1 MRASGIRTKKN
12 NGLFNRNPSP
22 KHPLTALMLASGLLP
37 GWSLAN
43 DITLHTGSG
52 GQTNTVI
59 SVSGANTDISTG
71 TVRGQTGFNS
81 FGNFTVDTGNTV
93 NLHVPGG
100 ANNLVNLVH
109 DSRAVVNGTL
119 NGLKGGKIGGNII
132 FADPHGFVVGSSGV
146 VNVGSLTVTT
156 PNTATMDE
164 LHRVAV
170 VDGAM
175 TGDQADDYVAKL
187 AAGELPSAE
196 LASDGSNAIVISGMV
211 NTNGSIKLH
220 GASVLIEA
228 TAGLESGTD
237 VARTVF
243 NSTVNTDGLTIG
255 DGIARADGGIVITA
269 TDNVEISGELAALM
283 ADDSGAQV
291 QVAARKSLELN
302 GNALISTTGQ
312 NSKDGGDVIVEAP
325 SITLTDNARIVTR
338 ATGAGSS
345 GDIALNALSD
355 ISCTFCDED
364 AEAQTLDELKNGI
377 ERQANPWL
385 SANLGKAEIIIG
397 ENAEL
402 DAGHATG
409 TNAGDV
415 TLDAYGLNRQM
426 AGYAEAGAR
435 IDVDGSI
442 TGRNVTITADARAGV
457 ARDILGMLLSK
468 YDLKNDIS
476 QLASD
481 NGWTEA
487 ETWANVLDT
496 LADPIK
502 AYAGTTDTNA
512 FLETPTNFSELTLLV
527 PNLSAYIAK
536 ADAVVDIGA
545 TANLNTSE
553 DLTAWAST
561 SRNVSSSTW
570 SIPVLGKKI
579 PFGFDAAYG
588 QISGLTEV
596 AINDGATLNV
606 GQDLTVVAHSD
617 NSLSVTAAAEN
628 SVDGE
633 GNALKTMGL
642 GFGMAMSDIT
652 TRAVVADGV
661 NLTVGRDVSVL
672 ALTEQELENS
682 VSFKASGEG
691 ATGGPAVGVSLFN
704 SDTYAEFSAD
714 LSGARN
720 LNVNAANLVYK
731 QITSVSVSAGASE
744 PGYLDKLKKKANEQV
759 AKPVTDYL
767 GDSLKDLFGITPKAK
782 DDTDS
787 STPATE
793 SKFRLAS
800 AVDVT
805 LSDHSVRSVLG
816 GGTAAPIIDIS
827 GDLVVNAWQQQQ
839 NLHNAAEST
848 VNASAKRE
856 DGTTDGAEVSLSV
869 AAVYTELDQQTHAI
883 IGDGTQVNAGRIGVG
898 ARFEQPIGLLGLD
911 RWSSLKQVYA
921 NLKLLSEGPQA
932 VVGKIATQYAN
943 STGEA
948 DKLGMAGSLS
958 ILQNRIDTR
967 AWAGDN
973 VNLTATSND
982 DVAWSS
988 LLAAVLPEL
997 DSTAALE
1004 RRREAL
1010 RTLGWEWSAPLQV
1023 VADNQLEQ
1031 LAVAGNFDA
1040 LFGTT
1045 SKDGGAVGAGLN
1057 IQITDNQAV
1066 AGIGANGSLTAESV
1080 NVSALQD
1087 ELIIAVSPSAGKGAS
1102 VAGNGSI
1109 VVSVVDSTVH
1119 ASIHNSTDVT
1129 AGSVTL
1135 DAEHE
1140 LGLWSAAGAIAASE
1154 NVGIGAG
1161 VAVNVVNTDVYALV
1175 GNNVGWRPDYLSTGL
1190 TDSTRGNWLVNDLT
1204 LSAQSSGQSGAFSIA
1219 GALARS
1225 EQEKEQQDDVASQ
1238 SGGADSGSQEKAG
1251 SLGEAIKTSLTNGLA
1266 LITGEVQNAQ
1276 DSAVSTGEA
1285 AMDKIGEYWEK
1296 LQTAFNGD
1304 SSSDGSDGTTKEGLS
1319 LAAAASASVN
1329 VSAQKNRA
1337 HLGSIVL
1344 DPRDADGSKVNV
1356 LSLNQTHQFSGSGAG
1371 ALTLSGGDKSQH
1383 SAALAGAVAYNQLNN
1398 VTEALMQDSV
1408 LRSNDLLKVQAA
1420 SGGDQIA
1427 MGLGLSVAAGGES
1440 NVAVALSGSAGVF
1453 NNQTRAAVID
1463 SDVAQRSAAPGT
1475 IAVNAY
1481 DRSRSLLGGGSF
1493 AVSKDKGGSAGG
1505 SMVLAIMGNQL
1516 ESEWLGSTASDFDSF
1531 EVKAN
1536 SASRVLAGALAV
1548 AASTGQQSGSGAGSL
1563 FVVVMNN
1570 KVKANVDKTD
1580 NADSSLTG
1588 GDVTV
1593 AAASVPGS
1601 GALNSIFNYDASAD
1615 NALSET
1621 GLDMTGSSAT
1631 SQIEVEAETNDEL
1644 FSEDGI
1650 DTDTDEASS
1659 TADTTTR
1666 NLFDSGDIAGEAV
1679 LAIAGSV
1686 AGTSGKTAVGGAI
1699 GVVYNGSDYSASVA
1713 NTDIDLTGDL
1723 GIIARNET
1731 DVLAG
1736 TIGAAV
1742 ASNISVA
1749 GSATA
1754 LIGRGKVSAD
1764 LDMTGRTLKADDL
1777 TVQALKTGGLYSL
1790 AGSIAGSTNTAA
1802 VGAAFSI
1809 NDMQQSATANVS
1821 GGTYELT
1828 GDATLNAAQQSR
1840 IITAA
1845 LSGAVSAS
1853 GSGVGAA
1860 MTYNRIADTTTAEL
1874 SSALMSARNLSISAS
1889 QPNLGASIW
1898 SLAFNLA
1905 AGGGTAGV
1913 GAGVA
1918 VNLIDAERE
1927 AKLTD
1932 STVNLSG
1939 DASLVSALDGEIWS
1953 IGIDAAGGGTA
1964 GVGGSF
1970 AANNINGRD
1979 EVSISGSTVN
1989 ALGNDQTLT
1998 LDASAG
2004 AGLTIASLAG
2014 SVTGGGTAAVG
2025 LAASVN
2031 RIAADRSALIEGA
2044 SLIDGFT
2051 DAGLKSGVQQ
2061 AIYSIAVAGGGAGT
2075 VAVNGAT
2082 TTNILDGEERAEIL
2096 ASELTNVG
2104 SLSLSA
2110 AEGSRTIWG
2119 LGAVINGAGGTAVGA
2134 ANVNNIILAKR
2145 VAKIE
2150 DSLVTVTGLLNVA
2163 SGGDALIRSAALGG
2177 GGAGTAAVGASIAVN
2192 VVDGEES
2199 ASIEGSEIK
2208 GASELNV
2215 EVTKGEVDIKTLAGN
2230 VQGAG
2235 AGAGAGAVAVSTV
2248 TQVRQAWISDS
2259 SLELAAGADARVE
2272 ALTQANIDTLALSG
2286 AAAGTGAAAFS
2297 NTSNNIDARTY
2308 ARVLNSGGEA
2318 DQMLVKAR
2326 DASSINSLSG
2336 GIAAAGSVAA
2346 GVATAINRI
2355 NNDIEA
2361 RVSGRHTDGG
2371 FTLNDLAVQAQSD
2384 AEINTISVSGGFS
2397 GTVAASGGVSTSILD
2412 TSARAL
2418 INGGAGVLAQN
2429 NVAVTAFNSDI
2440 INSSAGVVAGS
2451 GNAAVSG
2458 LLTVNVLQSDTEA
2471 AIRDAATEVTAL
2483 ALGDGVSVDNGE
2495 VENAPDPDAWA
2506 DTEQFDPSLD
2516 LRTGSELVKGV
2527 AVRATSL
2534 QQAGQISVS
2543 AAVSLVPLA
2552 SASVGGVSNTQVL
2565 GGSTLAAIDQAQIN
2579 QSNTG
2584 AAADQQVSVGAAS
2597 HSYSVGGVLNAAL
2610 SLGAAAVAVTADT
2623 GVISRDVTARVR
2635 GAKVTTRGAMDVHAN
2650 ATNSASNIVLSASG
2664 AIVGIAGS
2672 AAVLVLEGSTE
2683 ALVDGGSDL
2692 TVGSLDVTAN
2702 AINSLAPSA
2711 DTASGGAVGAGAGVA
2726 VGYNRSTVRAWLGAQ
2741 PGSLEGRTS
2750 VTSGG
2755 AISIEA
2761 DSLTRLLGNSISV
2774 SGGGA
2779 AMAGSVNVFIVENVT
2794 EAGAGK
2800 LDLGSSANRA
2810 ASLTVDAYDK
2820 LIALSNAGSAAVG
2833 GLSLGASANVLVA
2846 NNATRAM
2853 LLDSQ
2858 VYTSGAIQ
2866 VGAARDVDVELYTV
2880 TGGVGGSAALGGS
2893 VGLLMLGSGAT
2904 AVEGTDPL
2912 DELNQNGTGT
2922 LSMVDGF
2929 TSRDTQVTE
2938 YDTVVYDS
2946 ATGQYVVERRS
2957 NSAET
2962 SLINQSGQIGSSAD
2976 RLKAGTT
2983 YSHETLARIKGGRV
2997 DSLGAVK
3004 VSAIDSI
3011 ATRNLSGSLQLGATA
3026 AVGAAVSYTLSNA
3039 RVTTDVDA
3047 TVIAESLL
3055 TTAQS
3060 KALKDEPAVKVES
3073 YTGAAG
3079 FGAGIGAAVSVAEMN
3094 NIVSVKL
3101 AGDQRYNSSLNASAA
3116 DSLGLSVT
3124 ADGAAFGAVAAGL
3137 VIGTGLRDSE
3147 VGVSV
3152 AADSKLSANGI
3163 NLSAQGAGALEV
3175 TTVGAAGGLLL
3186 AGTAVAALGIDST
3199 RVTTEVGDRTILD
3212 GGANGVLVQASAAP
3226 QIDVS
3231 ATGVSVSGGA
3241 GVGASYARAQS
3252 SSKVTAKLG
3261 NAVDVKGTG
3270 GLKILAKLDHQ
3281 RTGSEVDP
3289 DEAAVRARSMAGT
3302 GGLYFSAN
3310 GSVAEAINSSSVR
3323 ATTGTD
3329 LKLPSGRVEIDAQ
3342 SHTQQYAEAT
3352 GIAVGGLAVGASV
3365 AEARSTTVT
3374 EAILGD
3380 RANDRDGA
3388 SLITDLLVSADGED
3402 INQAKS
3408 IAGSGGLISGNA
3420 TIART
3425 RTSGTVL
3432 ADIGKA
3438 VDIAAS
3444 SLALTAK
3451 FNALYGTHANSV
3463 NAAVIGGSGAGSDN
3477 EVTVSTT
3484 ARISDDAELY
3494 LLRDVLLS
3502 ANSNIYTR
3510 HLGEA
3515 ATGAGGGVISGQA
3528 VTNQS
3533 DVTADTKVDIGERA
3547 ILVAGLVG
3555 GDYDGKL
3562 IARAFTRHEASE
3574 DVTLSTGGAIAGGGV
3589 NNVHNATFTNTVKV
3603 GEDAYLSAYGQI
3615 GLGTYTLSST
3625 AIEALV
3631 STWGAAGVG
3640 TANAQADISSLQ
3652 SVSVA
3657 DGATLSALGNIDLS
3671 AGRDPEGLWQT
3682 RISADSVAHSVVRG
3696 IIAVP
3701 DARADSNINNAA
3713 SVIVEQNASVL
3724 AARNITVG
3732 GYNGITSALADGEA
3746 RGYQLGFIPITS
3758 RDSHTSEVRGS
3769 SARLDGRF
3777 LAGRY
3782 NELIIDIAADGSITQ
3797 SAGLPTA
3804 ALSTSNFVPADFLN
3818 SYSGMDPITRQI
3830 LLSTISSTATG
3841 SIELGSLLAAGGNIT
3856 VNADS
3861 LSGSGNLT
3869 ANGGAK
3875 IQITNRSSKYLLLG
3889 DALIPDEPGGHVLFT
3904 GGAGRSQFTSG
3915 LINEVNA
3922 DRRAEVRIDNS
3933 YAGYSG
3939 NVSYGPAIFL
3949 TGDIYNLGG
3958 LVHISN
3964 AKGSL
3969 GQFGSTYGQQVLI
3982 EVPEGSMS
3990 VFQPNGYWAVGSNPL
4005 SEWKSFAGVTGS
4017 ANTAIELIANYVY
4030 GPVGI
4035 VLNNSGLLIRAG
4047 GSGQSGSS
4055 DILFGGCLPASL
4067 SSGSN
4072 CSQSTAQSYTG
4083 SALQFRGIDN
4093 AASWIPTIGLRSLNK
4108 STASYD
4114 SADLTGSA
4122 ASKQIV
4128 GGQVGIQARYI
4139 DINGTISS
4147 GQATSRSLTV
4157 SASLDSWLANH
4168 ACASRTCVSAVDIPL
4183 GYLSASAGS
4192 APIAAKYDFV
4202 NQRILVD
4209 DVNAS
4214 GGGFVYMKGAIIST
4228 NPLGR
4233 IEVNNGYGQVT
4244 INNLSQAKLQL
4255 GNIDTGAGSVGIVQ
4269 IVDTL
4274 KDRVNG
4280 QYASS
4285 WYVHTQGSGLSVFD
4299 NRNGGSSISSAYL
4312 VGSSSAS
4319 SATYTP
4325 DANVRY
4331 GWSQQAS
4338 LKREVSRDADSFY
4351 VSDWVWNYPSG
4362 QPNDPWNV
4370 GSGSLF
4376 YGNGTE
4382 GVYEQDISGSV
4393 GDFYSIGVNYHGCDG
4408 GIGSNCNWSF
4418 KASDQYDSG
4427 DRAGEYYA
4435 QWGYRFAR
4443 SAQLT
4448 ISHSVKA
4455 DNPFQIAFIGNATGL
4470 IDATTTNDLYVG
4482 GRLNNPGGS
4491 TVLTAG
4497 GNIVGMPDA
4506 NSYSMH
4512 LTMTAAG
4519 EVGNAG
4525 SPFAASL
4532 APGGTL
4538 SVLSGSAGVNLDI
4551 GSDVIIKQVDAGN
4564 GSGDV
4569 VISAS
4574 GNLLGSSVVAATTPH
4589 VRGRNITLSSVAG
4602 GIGESGKAL
4611 RVHGK
4616 EVATANG
4623 GSEHGVLNA
4632 FANRDIY
4639 LHETEGD
4646 SWVGSI
4652 RSETGDVWLR
4662 VQSGSLYDAGRR
4674 LASDTLDESQRQAV
4688 WEKLSLTE
4696 AYGAEENIYA
4706 TSVKP
4711 FQNMVDASYREYWQL
4726 KALGSVAGSDF
4737 VLDDANLAFIR
4748 PLAEL
4753 RLGASGVTDAQVK
4766 QFVSERF
4773 AELESF
4779 FASNIDADWRTQS
4792 AFQSY
4797 DASFA
4802 YSASAVQVD
4811 ALTNDAIWTAGE
4823 LLYAIDQTALGPS
4836 SGTSVGSAEPN
4847 LFGRNVSIQ
4856 VAGDVGQLADALE
4869 ISLADLKNG
4878 NLSVQQAA
4886 ALAVANAPG
4895 DVVLNRNAG
4904 GEVVSLSVSR
4914 TSPFYLEASERFDA
4928 DVGGSLYLQSAGD
4941 LKVGVVNALKN
4952 ARLAA
4957 ADGILAAQGAG
4968 TGRFG
4973 IGQDLTLLAGTGSLG
4988 TDDSEQSML
4997 TLNVGGRLLAASA
5010 GQDVALQWANGDFR
5024 IGQVFAVG
5032 DIHLNA
5038 LDGSLL
5044 GQFDQLSV
5052 SGRNIHL
5059 LARDDIRGANGA
5071 LEVEL
5076 ESTAA
5081 GEVSGLAGG
5090 EALLSSGK
5098 SLSVGEFGAGG
5109 LLSLSSQADL
5119 AASKLQSG
5127 ANMQLDAQGKVEL
5140 KRAEAAGHLLINSL
5154 DAVSLADSATAGSNL
5169 TVIASS
5175 LDMADGSR
5183 FSTGGTLALTTTGDM
5198 RLGLLDNTGT
5208 AATQFLVK
5216 AGGLLLAN
5224 GDGQVN
5230 LRGTH
5235 AGIAELE
5242 AGLGIGTEVTPLL
5255 VDLPKLTQVAAI
5267 TGDIFLQQQNELRI
5281 DELLSQ
5287 NGRVVLGNDGGL
5299 LSAGL
5304 LDAYQTL
5311 SFVGGSLSADKLWT
5325 RTDDMYLNLA
5335 NDLDVTA
5342 LNAAGRLDLLV
5353 GRNARLGT
5361 AEVQGLS
5368 DINVT
5373 GDLQLD
5379 ALRARSNTLLSL
5391 GTGSSLGLLD
5401 VTGDLN
5407 LAVDGLLNLTQAEVT
5422 GDAQLQHRGVA
5433 GTSLEYGVLN
5443 VGDNLSVTGIG
5454 DWVGGQANVQ
5464 NDVVFDVGSANLGSV
5479 DSTTGALSLQSEG
5492 LFAAQLLTSRQQS
5505 VELQA
5510 GSALLGNV
5518 QAATTL
5524 KVNTKGDLTIAN
5536 GRSGGNL
5543 TLTAEPGFTG
5553 TIRFGELADPDA
5565 LDVLVPAHLYSGADI
5580 LVQTDG
5586 DVFGGNAEAV
5596 GEVRMV
5602 GRNLNFGRAQSLGAD
5617 VFLQATG
5624 DADQGD
5630 GNITGL
5636 LVEAARDV
5644 SILANGSLFMP
5655 TVRFGGTYSLKA
5667 GRDLT
5672 VGIGQDLNVSG
5683 AAEAGR
5689 DLTFI
5694 VGGYVDLA
5702 NVTAGRHVSIT
5713 SGEFI
5718 NIDDSVTA
5726 GGNILLATANGGIT
5740 VGNGVISTGVPYQGE
5755 LLSGNIQ
5762 LTATGDI
5769 RATTV
5774 SSALGNVD
5782 AEGHHLSFDNLF
5794 AEQDVNLL
5802 ALGAIVVNESV
5813 SGGDQDWFANED
5825 ISFQRLLA
5833 GGQVLLDS
5841 LLDTRGDQ
5849 VVADAGLTVNAGW
5862 RAGVASPANIQFRQ
5876 VVAPSM
5882 SLWAGSAIE
5891 VADAQLGQS
5900 ADLHA
5905 QDVQLT
5911 AEHTGTGPLQLLAE
5925 GLNNS
5930 GAAGDRLLVRL
5941 QASAVNTSLLDM
5953 VYTDFETSGAIAD
5966 FADIRNADYLRLRTP
5981 QTLLIGDN
5989 LSPAYRPEANV
6000 QLYELDKAFWLFQS
6014 GVSTYTDAY
6023 VLHRDATHLVRVPN
6037 FAEGHQDG
6045 GVDYQGITAARYA
6058 QAMLAPDLM
6067 DLRLGHL
6074 LNQAAGYPSAPA
6086 TQVQVPGVMGPV
6098 NLQWQQDSTNN
6109 DGEEE
6114 QWDI

>member
-1 MRASGIRTKKN
+1 MRASRTKAKKN
-12 NGLFNRNPSP
+12 TGLFKSIPSSR
-22 KHPLTALMLASGLLP
+22 HPLTALMLASGLLP
-37 GWSLAN
+37 GWSFAN

-52 GQTNTVI
+52 GGTATNIAVT
-59 SVSGANTDISTG
+59 GNNTDITTA

-81 FGNFTVDTGNTV
+81 FGNFTIDNGNTV

-100 ANNLVNLVH
+100 AANLVNLVH
-109 DSRAVVNGTL
+109 DSRAVINGTL
-119 NGLKGGKIGGNII
+119 NGLKDGKIGGNVI
-132 FADPHGFVVGSSGV
+132 FADPHGFIVGSSGV

-156 PNTATMDE
+156 PNRASMDE

-170 VDGAM
+170 VDGYASAE
-175 TGDQADDYVAKL
+175 DADKYVAEL
-187 AAGELPSAE
+187 AAGKLPTAD
-196 LASDGSNAIVISGMV
+196 LVAGGSNAIVIQGMV
-211 NTNGSIKLH
+211 NTNGSINLH
-220 GASVLIEA
+220 GASVLIGA
-228 TAGLESGTD
+228 AAQLQSSTD
-237 VARTVF
+237 VAKAVF
-243 NSTVNTDGLTIG
+243 NGTVNTSGLSIG
-255 DGIARADGGIVITA
+255 DGIADVNGGIVITA
-269 TDNVEISGELAALM
+269 TENVEIAGELAALM
-283 ADDSGAQV
+283 ADESGAQV
-291 QVAARKSLELN
+291 KVAARRSLELK
-302 GNALISTTGQ
+302 GDALISTAGQ
-312 NSKDGGDVIVEAP
+312 NSQDGGDVILEAP
-325 SITLTDNARIVTR
+325 SITVTDNARVVTR
-338 ATGAGSS
+338 TIGLGSS

-364 AEAQTLDELKNGI
+364 AEVQTLDDLKTGI
-377 ERQANPWL
+377 QNQANPWL
-385 SANLGKAEIIIG
+385 SANLGKAQIVIG
-397 ENAEL
+397 KDAVL
-402 DAGHATG
+402 DAGHADG
-409 TNAGDV
+409 TRAGDV
-415 TLDAYGLNRQM
+415 TLDAFGINRQM

-435 IDVDGSI
+435 IDMDGSI
-442 TGRNVTITADARAGV
+442 LGRNVSITADSRAEV
-457 ARDILGMLLSK
+457 TRDIIGMLLSK
-468 YDLKNDIS
+468 KTMKDDIAA
-476 QLASD
+476 LASL
-481 NGWTEA
+481 NNWSEE
-487 ETWANVLDT
+487 ETWANILDT
-496 LADPIK
+496 LSDPIK
-502 AYAGTTDTNA
+502 AYAGTSNSNA
-512 FLETPTNFSELTLLV
+512 FLATPTNFTELTLLV

-545 TANLNTSE
+545 TANINASE
-553 DLTAWAST
+553 DVNAWAT
-561 SRNVSSSTW
+561 AQRNVSSSTW

-596 AINDGATLNV
+596 AIHAGATLDV
-606 GQDLTVVAHSD
+606 GQDLTVAAHSD

-628 SVDGE
+628 SVDGG

-661 NLTVGRDVSVL
+661 NLTVGRDVNVL
-672 ALTEQELENS
+672 ALTEQTLENS

-691 ATGGPAVGVSLFN
+691 ASGGPAVGVSLFN

-720 LNVNAANLVYK
+720 LNVNAANVVYK
-731 QITSVSVSAGASE
+731 QVTSVSVSAGASE
-744 PGYLDKLKKKANEQV
+744 PGYLDKLKAKAGEQV

-767 GDSLKDLFGITPKAK
+767 GNSLKDFFGMTPKAK
-782 DDTDS
+782 DDTAS
-787 STPATE
+787 PTPATE

-805 LSDHSVRSVLG
+805 LADHSVKSVLG
-816 GGTAAPIIDIS
+816 GGSAAPVIDIT
-827 GDLVVNAWQQQQ
+827 GDLVVQAWQQQQ
-839 NLHNAAEST
+839 SLHNSAESK

-856 DGTTDGAEVSLSV
+856 DGSTDGAEVSLSV

-883 IGDGTQVNAGRIGVG
+883 VGDGTQVSAGRIGIG

-932 VVGKIATQYAN
+932 VIGKIATQYAN

-958 ILQNRIDTR
+958 ILQNRIDTK

-973 VNLTATSND
+973 VSLTATSTD
-982 DVAWSS
+982 DAEWSS
-988 LLAAVLPEL
+988 LLAAVLPAL
-997 DSTAALE
+997 DSTIALE
-1004 RRREAL
+1004 ARREAL
-1010 RTLGWEWSAPLQV
+1010 RTQGWQWSSPLEV

-1031 LAVAGNFDA
+1031 LAISGNFDA

-1045 SKDGGAVGAGLN
+1045 SGDGSAVGAGVN
-1057 IQITDNQAV
+1057 IQITDNQAI
-1066 AGIGANGSLTAESV
+1066 AGIGANGQLKAESIKV
-1080 NVSALQD
+1080 GAFQD

-1102 VAGNGSI
+1102 VAGNGSV

-1119 ASIHNSTDVT
+1119 ASIHSSTDVT
-1129 AGSVTL
+1129 ADSVNL
-1135 DAEHE
+1135 DAQHE

-1175 GNNVGWRPDYLSTGL
+1175 GDNVGWRPDYLSAGL
-1190 TDSTRGNWLVNDLT
+1190 SDNTRGSWLVNDLS

-1225 EQEKEQQDDVASQ
+1225 EQEKQEQEAVAAT

-1251 SLGEAIKTSLTNGLA
+1251 SLGEVIKTSLTNGLA
-1266 LITGEVQNAQ
+1266 LITGEVKDAK
-1276 DSAVSTGEA
+1276 DKAASTGEA
-1285 AMDKIGEYWEK
+1285 TMDKISEYWGK

-1304 SSSDGSDGTTKEGLS
+1304 SSSDGSDGTTKKGLS
-1319 LAAAASASVN
+1319 LAAAASASIN

-1337 HLGSIVL
+1337 HLGNIVL

-1383 SAALAGAVAYNQLNN
+1383 SAALSGAVAYNQLNN
-1398 VTEALMQDSV
+1398 VTEALLQDTL
-1408 LRSNDLLKVQAA
+1408 LRRNDLLKVQAA

-1427 MGLGLSVAAGGES
+1427 MGLGLSVAAGGQN

-1463 SDVAQRSAAPGT
+1463 SEVEQRSAAPGT
-1475 IAVNAY
+1475 IAVNSY

-1493 AVSKDKGGSAGG
+1493 AFSKDKGGSAGG

-1516 ESEWLGSTASDFDSF
+1516 EAEWLGSSATDFDNL

-1548 AASTGQQSGSGAGSL
+1548 AASTGQQSGAGAGSL
-1563 FVVVMNN
+1563 FVVLMNN
-1570 KVKANVDKTD
+1570 VVKASVDKTGK
-1580 NADSSLTG
+1580 ADSSLAG
-1588 GDVTV
+1588 GNVTV
-1593 AAASVPGS
+1593 AAASVPG
-1601 GALNSIFNYDASAD
+1601 GDALNNIFNFDASAD
-1615 NALSET
+1615 STLSET
-1621 GLDMTGSSAT
+1621 GLDMTGTNAT
-1631 SQIEVEAETNDEL
+1631 AQIEVEAETNDEL
-1644 FSEDGI
+1644 FSEDGL
-1650 DTDTDEASS
+1650 DTNTGESSS
-1659 TADTTTR
+1659 TADTSTH
-1666 NLFDSGDIAGEAV
+1666 NLFDSGEIAGEAV

-1686 AGTSGKTAVGGAI
+1686 AGTSGQAAVGGAI

-1713 NTDIDLTGDL
+1713 HTDIDLTGDL

-1742 ASNISVA
+1742 GSKVAIA

-1777 TVQALKTGGLYSL
+1777 TVQALKTGGFYSL
-1790 AGSIAGSTNTAA
+1790 AGSISGSGSSAA

-1809 NDMQQSATANVS
+1809 NDMQQSATAQVN

-1845 LSGAVSAS
+1845 LSGAIS
-1853 GSGVGAA
+1853 GSGTGVGAA

-1874 SSALMSARNLSISAS
+1874 ASALMSAHNLSISAS

-1905 AGGGTAGV
+1905 AGGGAAGV

-1953 IGIDAAGGGTA
+1953 IGIDAAGGGNA

-1970 AANNINGRD
+1970 AANNINGKD

-1989 ALGNDQTLT
+1989 ATGNDQTLT

-2031 RIAADRSALIEGA
+2031 RIAADRSALIQGG
-2044 SLIDGFT
+2044 SLIDGFA
-2051 DAGLKSGVQQ
+2051 DASLKSGVQQ
-2061 AIYSIAVAGGGAGT
+2061 AIYSIAVAGGGAGS

-2082 TTNILDGEERAEIL
+2082 TTNILDGEERAEVL
-2096 ASELTNVG
+2096 SSEVKNVG

-2145 VAKIE
+2145 LAKI
-2150 DSLVTVTGLLNVA
+2150 DKSLVTLTGPLNVV

-2177 GGAGTAAVGASIAVN
+2177 GGAGSAAAGASIAVN

-2199 ASIEGSEIK
+2199 ASIEESEIR
-2208 GASELNV
+2208 GATELTV

-2235 AGAGAGAVAVSTV
+2235 SGAGAGAVAVSTV
-2248 TQVRQAWISDS
+2248 SQIRQAWISDS
-2259 SLELAAGADARVE
+2259 SLNLAVGADARIE

-2286 AAAGTGAAAFS
+2286 AAAGSAAAVFS

-2308 ARVLNSGGEA
+2308 ARVLNSGGDA
-2318 DQMLVKAR
+2318 DSMLVKAR

-2346 GVATAINRI
+2346 GVATAVNRI
-2355 NNDIEA
+2355 HNDIEA
-2361 RVSGRHTDGG
+2361 RVTGRHVDGG
-2371 FTLNDLAVQAQSD
+2371 FALNDLAVTAQSD

-2397 GTVAASGGVSTSILD
+2397 GTAAVSGGISTSILD

-2429 NVAVTAFNSDI
+2429 NVAVTAFNNDI
-2440 INSSAGVVAGS
+2440 INSYAGVVAGS

-2458 LLTVNVLQSDTEA
+2458 LLTVNVLQSETEA

-2483 ALGDGVSVDNGE
+2483 ALGASVSVDNGE

-2506 DTEQFDPSLD
+2506 DAEQFNPSLD
-2516 LRTGSELVKGV
+2516 LKTGSELIKGV

-2534 QQAGQISVS
+2534 QQAGQVSVS
-2543 AAVSLVPLA
+2543 AAVSLVPLT

-2565 GGSTLAAIDQAQIN
+2565 GGSTLASIDQAQIN
-2579 QSNTG
+2579 QSNSG
-2584 AAADQQVSVGAAS
+2584 AGADQQVSVGAAS
-2597 HSYSVGGVLNAAL
+2597 HSYSFGGVLNAAL

-2635 GAKVTTRGAMDVHAN
+2635 GAKVTSRGAMDVDAS
-2650 ATNSASNIVLSASG
+2650 ATNSASNIVVSASG

-2683 ALVDGGSDL
+2683 ALVDGGSNL
-2692 TVGSLDVTAN
+2692 SVGSLDISAN

-2711 DTASGGAVGAGAGVA
+2711 DTATGGAVGAGAGVA

-2741 PGSLEGRTS
+2741 ADSLEGRTS
-2750 VTSGG
+2750 VTSDG
-2755 AISIEA
+2755 AVNVEA
-2761 DSLTRLLGNSISV
+2761 HSLTRIFGNSLSV
-2774 SGGGA
+2774 SGGGT
-2779 AMAGSVNVFIVENVT
+2779 AMAGSVNVLIVENVT

-2800 LDLGSSANRA
+2800 LDLGTSAKRA
-2810 ASLTVDAYDK
+2810 ASLKIDAHDK

-2833 GLSLGASANVLVA
+2833 SFSLGASANVLVA

-2858 VYTSGAIQ
+2858 VYTSGAVQ

-2880 TGGVGGSAALGGS
+2880 TGGVGGNAALGGS

-2912 DELNQNGTGT
+2912 DELNQNGSGT

-2929 TSRDTQVTE
+2929 TSRDTQDTQ

-2962 SLINQSGQIGSSAD
+2962 SLVNQSGQIGSSAD

-2983 YSHETLARIKGGRV
+2983 YTHETLARIKGGRV
-2997 DSLGAVK
+2997 DSLGNVK
-3004 VSAIDSI
+3004 VSAIDSL
-3011 ATRNLSGSLQLGATA
+3011 ATRNFSGSLQLGATA

-3039 RVTTDVDA
+3039 RVTADVDA
-3047 TVIAESLL
+3047 TVVAESLL

-3137 VIGTGLRDSE
+3137 VIGTGLRDSD

-3175 TTVGAAGGLLL
+3175 TTVGAAGGLAL

-3199 RVTTEVGDRTILD
+3199 RVTAEVGDRTILD
-3212 GGANGVLVQASAAP
+3212 GGANGVSVQASAAP

-3252 SSKVTAKLG
+3252 STKVTAKLG

-3270 GLKILAKLDHQ
+3270 GLKILAKLDNQ
-3281 RTGSEVDP
+3281 RTGPEVDP

-3323 ATTGTD
+3323 AITGTD

-3365 AEARSTTVT
+3365 AEARSTTTT

-3425 RTSGTVL
+3425 RTSGNVL
-3432 ADIGKA
+3432 AEIGEA

-3510 HLGEA
+3510 HMGEA

-3528 VTNQS
+3528 VFNQS
-3533 DVTADTKVDIGERA
+3533 DVIADSQVDIGERS
-3547 ILVAGLVG
+3547 ILVAGLAG

-3562 IARAFTRHEASE
+3562 IARAYTRHEASE

-3640 TANAQADISSLQ
+3640 TANAQANISSLQ

-3657 DGATLSALGNIDLS
+3657 DGATLAALGNIDLS

-3682 RISADSVAHSVVRG
+3682 RINADSVAHSVVRG

-3713 SVIVEQNASVL
+3713 SVTVEQNASVL

-3758 RDSHTSEVRGS
+3758 RNSHTNEVRDS
-3769 SARLDGRF
+3769 YVQLDGDF

-3782 NELIIDIAADGSITQ
+3782 NELIIDIAADGTITQ

-3804 ALSTSNFVPADFLN
+3804 ALSIPNFVPADFLN
-3818 SYSGMDPITRQI
+3818 SYPGMDPITKQI

-3856 VNADS
+3856 VNADR

-3904 GGAGRSQFTSG
+3904 GGAGRSQFTSD

-3969 GQFGSTYGQQVLI
+3969 GQFGSTYGQQVLV

-4035 VLNNSGLLIRAG
+4035 LANNQGLLIRPGA
-4047 GSGQSGSS
+4047 SGQSGSS

-4083 SALQFRGIDN
+4083 SAWQFRGIDN
-4093 AASWIPTIGLRSLNK
+4093 AASWIPTIGLRSLHK
-4108 STASYD
+4108 STTTYNA
-4114 SADLTGSA
+4114 ADLTGSA

-4157 SASLDSWLANH
+4157 SSSLDSWLANH
-4168 ACASRTCVSAVDIPL
+4168 YCATSTCVSAVDIPL
-4183 GYLSASAGS
+4183 QYLSATGGS
-4192 APIAAKYDFV
+4192 ALVLAKYDFV

-4244 INNLSQAKLQL
+4244 INNLSQAKLEL

-4280 QYASS
+4280 ELASS

-4312 VGSSSAS
+4312 VSSSSAS

-4331 GWSQQAS
+4331 RWSQQAS
-4338 LKREVSRDADSFY
+4338 LKREVSSDADSFY
-4351 VSDWVWNYPSG
+4351 VSDWAWNYPSG

-4370 GSGSLF
+4370 GSGSLY

-4393 GDFYSIGVNYHGCDG
+4393 GDFYRFRVNYHGCDS
-4408 GIGSNCNWSF
+4408 GIGSNCHWDF
-4418 KASDQYDSG
+4418 KASGQYASG
-4427 DRAGEYYA
+4427 DSAGQYYA
-4435 QWGYRFAR
+4435 QWGYNFAR

-4448 ISHSVKA
+4448 VSHSVKA

-4491 TVLTAG
+4491 TVLAAG
-4497 GNIVGMPDA
+4497 GNIVGMPEA
-4506 NSYSMH
+4506 NSYSLH

-4574 GNLLGSSVVAATTPH
+4574 GNLLGSNAVAATTPH
-4589 VRGRNITLSSVAG
+4589 VRGRNITLSSVSG

-4623 GSEHGVLNA
+4623 GTEHGVLNA

-4674 LASDTLDESQRQAV
+4674 LASDTLDESQRQSV

-4696 AYGAEENIYA
+4696 AYGAEDNIYA

-4711 FQNMVDASYREYWQL
+4711 FQDMVDASYREYWQL

-4779 FASNIDADWRTQS
+4779 FASNIDADWRTRS

-4797 DASFA
+4797 DALFA

-4847 LFGRNVSIQ
+4847 LYGRNVNIQ

-4869 ISLADLKNG
+4869 INLADLKNG

-4895 DVVLNRNAG
+4895 DVVLNRNAS

-4914 TSPFYLEASERFDA
+4914 TSPFYVEASERFDA
-4928 DVGGSLYLQSAGD
+4928 DVDGSLYLQSAGD

-4957 ADGILAAQGAG
+4957 ANGILAAQGAG
-4968 TGRFG
+4968 SGQFG

-4988 TDDSEQSML
+4988 TDDSEQTML

-5010 GQDVALQWANGDFR
+5010 GQDIALRWANGDFR

-5059 LARDDIRGANGA
+5059 LAKDDIRGANGA

-5090 EALLSSGK
+5090 DVLLNSDK
-5098 SLSVGEFGAGG
+5098 SLSVGEFSADG
-5109 LLSLSSQADL
+5109 LLSISSEADL
-5119 AASKLQSG
+5119 TARKLRSG
-5127 ANMQLDAQGKVEL
+5127 ADMQLDAKGKVEL
-5140 KRAEAAGHLLINSL
+5140 KLAEATGKLLINSL
-5154 DAVSLADSATAGSNL
+5154 DAVSLADSATAGGNL

-5183 FSTGGTLALTTTGDM
+5183 FSAGGTLALTTIGDM

-5216 AGGLLLAN
+5216 AGGLLLGN

-5242 AGLGIGTEVTPLL
+5242 AGLGIGTGVTPLL
-5255 VDLPKLTQVAAI
+5255 VNLPKLTKVEAV
-5267 TGDIFLQQQNELRI
+5267 TGDIFLQHQNDLRI
-5281 DELLSQ
+5281 DELLAQ
-5287 NGRVVLGNDGGL
+5287 RGRALLGNDGGL
-5299 LSAGL
+5299 LSAGS
-5304 LDAYQTL
+5304 LDAYQSL
-5311 SFVGGSLSADKLWT
+5311 SVVGGSLSADKIWA
-5325 RTDDMYLNLA
+5325 RTDDLNL
-5335 NDLDVTA
+5335 NLIEDLDVTE
-5342 LNAAGRLDLLV
+5342 LNAAARLDVLV

-5368 DINVT
+5368 DVKVA

-5379 ALRARSNTLLSL
+5379 TLHAHSNTVLSL
-5391 GTGSSLGLLD
+5391 GSGSSLGLLD
-5401 VTGDLN
+5401 VTGDLS
-5407 LAVDGLLNLTQAEVT
+5407 LGVDGLLNLTRADVT

-5433 GTSLEYGVLN
+5433 GTQLEYGTLN
-5443 VGDNLSVTGIG
+5443 VGGNLAVTGAG
-5454 DWVGGQANVQ
+5454 DWVGGQAKVQ

-5479 DSTTGALSLQSEG
+5479 ESATSSLSLQSEG
-5492 LFAAQLLTSRQQS
+5492 LFAAQSLTSQQQW

-5518 QAATTL
+5518 LAATTL

-5565 LDVLVPAHLYSGADI
+5565 VDVLVPAHLYSGADI
-5580 LVQTDG
+5580 LVQTEG

-5596 GEVRMV
+5596 GEVRML
-5602 GRNLNFGRAQSLGAD
+5602 GRNLFFGRVQSLGTD

-5636 LVEAARDV
+5636 MAEAARDV
-5644 SILANGSLFMP
+5644 SILANGNLLMP
-5655 TVRFGGTYSLKA
+5655 KVRYGGTYSLKA

-5672 VGIGQDLNVSG
+5672 LGIGQDLSLG
-5683 AAEAGR
+5683 GSAEAGR
-5689 DLTFI
+5689 DLTFV
-5694 VGGYVDLA
+5694 VGGSVDLA
-5702 NVTAGRHVSIT
+5702 NVTAGRHISIT
-5713 SGEFI
+5713 SGEYI
-5718 NIDDSVTA
+5718 NVLDSVTA
-5726 GGNILLATANGGIT
+5726 GGNIVLDAANGGIT
-5740 VGNGVISTGVPYQGE
+5740 VGNGIISTGLPYQGE
-5755 LLSGNIQ
+5755 SLTGDIL

-5769 RATTV
+5769 RASTV
-5774 SSALGNVD
+5774 SSALNNVRAD
-5782 AEGHHLSFDNLF
+5782 GHHLSFGNLF
-5794 AEQDVNLL
+5794 AKQDVNLF
-5802 ALGAIVVNESV
+5802 ALGSIVVGDSV
-5813 SGGDQDWFANED
+5813 SGGDQFWSADED

-5833 GGQVLLDS
+5833 DGQVLLDS
-5841 LLDTRGDQ
+5841 LLDTRGGQ
-5849 VVADAGLTVNAGW
+5849 LVADHGLVANAGW
-5862 RAGVASPANIQFRQ
+5862 RGGVASPAVIQLQQ
-5876 VVAPSM
+5876 VVTPTM
-5882 SLWAGSAIE
+5882 SLWAGSAID
-5891 VADAQLGQS
+5891 VADAQLGIS

-5905 QDVQLT
+5905 QDIQMVG
-5911 AEHTGTGPLQLLAE
+5911 EHTGLGSLQLLVE

-5930 GAAGDRLLVRL
+5930 GAAGDRFVTRL
-5941 QASAVNTSLLDM
+5941 QAKAVRTSLLDM
-5953 VYTDFETSGAIAD
+5953 VYSDFETSASIAD
-5966 FADIRNADYLRLRTP
+5966 FEDIRNADFLRLSTP
-5981 QTLLIGDN
+5981 QTLLIADN
-5989 LSPAYRPEANV
+5989 LSPAYRSDAHV
-6000 QLYELDKAFWLFQS
+6000 QLHELDKAFWLYQADVTS
-6014 GVSTYTDAY
+6014 YTNAY

-6037 FAEGHQDG
+6037 FAEGHEDG

-6058 QAMLAPDLM
+6058 QAMLAPDVM
-6067 DLRLGHL
+6067 SLRLGNL
-6074 LNQAAGYPSAPA
+6074 LNQAAGYPSAPS
-6086 TQVQVPGVMGPV
+6086 TEVQIPGVMGPV
-6098 NLQWQQDSTNN
+6098 NLQWPQGSSDNT
-6109 DGEEE
+6109 DEKEL
-6114 QWDI
+6114 WDI